1 MHVNLSKAG
10 LEWGKQ
16 DRAEGKRGRA
26 SSNRTGEPNWT
37 ASQEE
42 KDFKQTVLL

>member
-16 DRAEGKRGRA
+16 DRAEGSKAGN
-26 SSNRTGEPNWT
+26 SNKVGGHIRKLDYI
-37 ASQEE
+37 QEE
-42 KDFKQTVLL
+42 KF